1 MNTTPTTKQE
11 GRTRLRYDPIPN
23 EVIPSTIGPQRTIT
37 GKPKGFSTLSR
48 LARLFKGQAEHLER
62 QMQPKESGL
71 MLRQAAVTRLAL
83 SVDTSQAGPFLD
95 AVSELVQLGFSA
107 DDMHQVAHA
116 VQHRR
121 ILAFQPGG
129 ITDLGESA
137 RPYDG
142 ATTGSLPYTDDL

>member
-11 GRTRLRYDPIPN
+11 GLSRLRYDPIPN

-37 GKPKGFSTLSR
+37 GKPKRGGTLSS

-62 QMQPKESGL
+62 NLAPKESGP
-71 MLRQAAVTRLAL
+71 MLRQAAVNRLAL
-83 SVDTSQAGPFLD
+83 SVDPSQAVPFLD
-95 AVSELVQLGFSA
+95 AVTDLTQLGFSA
-107 DDMHQVAHA
+107 DDMRQVAHA